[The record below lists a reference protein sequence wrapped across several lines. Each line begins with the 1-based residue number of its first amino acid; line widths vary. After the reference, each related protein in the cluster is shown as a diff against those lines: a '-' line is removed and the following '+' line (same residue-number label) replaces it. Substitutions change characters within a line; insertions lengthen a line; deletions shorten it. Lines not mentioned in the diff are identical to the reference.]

1 MITDPEF
8 EIFWCEKLKPS
19 ILKKNP
25 NITEEELSKKK
36 ESVRM
41 HLTNMVETIE
51 KVSNIIVK

>member
-1 MITDPEF
+1 MSNPEF

-36 ESVRM
+36 ESVHRY
-41 HLTNMVETIE
+41 LTNTVETIE